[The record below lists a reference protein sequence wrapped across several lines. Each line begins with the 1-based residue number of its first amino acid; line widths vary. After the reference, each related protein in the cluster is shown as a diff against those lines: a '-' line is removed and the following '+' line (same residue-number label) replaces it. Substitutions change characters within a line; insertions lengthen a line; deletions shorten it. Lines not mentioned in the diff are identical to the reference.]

1 MSMEESIKRLL
12 RYRAFEERQNK
23 KRKERNKLK
32 AFRRKIKRGK

>member
-12 RYRAFEERQNK
+12 RYRAFEEKQTK

-32 AFRRKIKRGK
+32 TFKRKLKRGK